1 MRSVE
6 SMNYLHD
13 RLMIGMADTKG
24 DQFANLPYVQG
35 NNSNSRKSS
44 SNSHGTD
51 YSNNVYGFN
60 VPLQALSAN
69 GSSVGMINRHNMEPW
84 HVEILCLFNM

>member
-13 RLMIGMADTKG
+13 RLMIGMAATKG
-24 DQFANLPYVQG
+24 DQFAKLPYVQG
-35 NNSNSRKSS
+35 KNSNDRKNS
-44 SNSHGTD
+44 SNNHGND
-51 YSNNVYGFN
+51 YSSNVYGFN

-69 GSSVGMINRHNMEPW
+69 GSSVGMINRDN
-84 HVEILCLFNM
+84 IGTLAR